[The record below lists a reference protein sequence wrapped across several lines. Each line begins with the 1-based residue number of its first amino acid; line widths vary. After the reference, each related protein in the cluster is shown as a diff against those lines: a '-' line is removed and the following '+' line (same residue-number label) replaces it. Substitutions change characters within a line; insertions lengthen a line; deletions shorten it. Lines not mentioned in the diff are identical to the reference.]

1 MRASC
6 PRLVAV
12 DTTRVQRRGVNAS
25 LRHSVAGDVA
35 PTHLV
40 EAVTVYTMV
49 CTIAWM
55 AERRDEKMALPRP
68 TLDQTEGVWIGRT
81 SGQGYHYVQ
90 EVFSGDTL
98 IERTHRDNCRLL
110 IERGSLQPEHDNSL
124 TLYQRV
130 WDETKRYC
138 RVHR

>member
-1 MRASC
+1 MRAFC
-6 PRLVAV
+6 PRRVAV
-12 DTTRVQRRGVNAS
+12 DTTRVQRRGVNVR

-40 EAVTVYTMV
+40 KVVTVYTMV

-55 AERRDEKMALPRP
+55 AERRVEKMALPRP

-81 SGQGYHYVQ
+81 SNQGYHYVQ
-90 EVFSGDTL
+90 EVFSGDTF

-110 IERGSLQPEHDNSL
+110 IERGSLQPEDDSSL
-124 TLYQRV
+124 VLYQRV